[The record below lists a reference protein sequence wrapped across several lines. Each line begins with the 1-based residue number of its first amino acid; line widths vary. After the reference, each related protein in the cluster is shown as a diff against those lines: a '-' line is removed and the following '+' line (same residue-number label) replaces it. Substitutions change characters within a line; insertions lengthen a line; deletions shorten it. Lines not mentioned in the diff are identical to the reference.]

1 MDSGLPPL
9 GGRQIAFGIRRRLL
23 FGKHPLDL
31 DRPGR
36 FVATLALQ
44 ELKSKVNPIH
54 ASMVLPRSM
63 YRLRRGC
70 DRLHGAG

>member
-9 GGRQIAFGIRRRLL
+9 GGRQIAFGIRRLL

-44 ELKSKVNPIH
+44 ELIEGKSD
-54 ASMVLPRSM
+54 PRFHGAAQIDV
-63 YRLRRGC
+63 RLRRGC